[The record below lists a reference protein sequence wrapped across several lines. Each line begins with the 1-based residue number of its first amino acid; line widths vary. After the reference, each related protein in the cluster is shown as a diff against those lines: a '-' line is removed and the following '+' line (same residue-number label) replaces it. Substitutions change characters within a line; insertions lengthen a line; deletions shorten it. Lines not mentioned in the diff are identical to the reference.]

1 MTPARPD
8 HTDREHPVDVD
19 TDQPRGDSPRSTSNP
34 TGEKQAAENVENEP
48 AG

>member
-8 HTDREHPVDVD
+8 DEHAVDVG